1 MQIKKEDINV
11 RKYRSFI
18 PSSIRINKEKIIY
31 IDPFKI
37 NKNYNDADIIFI
49 THDHYDHYS
58 EEDIDKVINENTTII
73 IPDELLTKLLRKGIN
88 KNAIITVE
96 PNKNYM
102 VQGIKFET
110 ISAYNTNKT
119 FHPKENGWVG
129 YIIEIKGV
137 RYYIAGDTDIT
148 EENRRVKCDVAFV
161 PVGGTYTTDFKE
173 AAQLINEIQPKIAV
187 PIHYGSVVGTKQDA
201 TDFIKLLNPSI
212 KGIILMKQ

>member
-1 MQIKKEDINV
+1 MLENIEV
-11 RKYRSFI
+11 LYH
-18 PSSIRINKEKIIY
+18 SSIRISKNKVIY

-37 NKNYNDADIIFI
+37 DKNYNDADIIFI

-73 IPDELLTKLLRKGIN
+73 IPEELLTKILRKGIN
-88 KNAIITVE
+88 KNAVITVE
-96 PNKNYM
+96 SNKEYM

-110 ISAYNTNKT
+110 IPAYNTNKT
-119 FHPKENGWVG
+119 FHPKENDWVG
-129 YIIEIKGV
+129 YIITLDGI

-148 EENRRVKCDVAFV
+148 EENRKVKCDVAFV
-161 PVGGTYTTDFKE
+161 PVGGTYTMDFKE

>member
-1 MQIKKEDINV
+1 MLDNIEV
-11 RKYRSFI
+11 LYH
-18 PSSIRINKEKIIY
+18 SSIRINKEKIIY

-37 NKNYNDADIIFI
+37 DRNFNDADIIFI

-73 IPDELLTKLLRKGIN
+73 IPEELLTKLLRKGIN

-129 YIIEIKGV
+129 YIIIINGI

-148 EENRRVKCDVAFV
+148 EENKQVKCDVAFV
-161 PVGGTYTTDFKE
+161 PVGGTYTMDFKE
-173 AAQLINEIQPKIAV
+173 AAQLINEIQPKIAI
-187 PIHYGSVVGTKQDA
+187 PIHYGSVVGTNQDA
-201 TDFIKLLNPSI
+201 TDFVKLLHPSI

>member
-1 MQIKKEDINV
+1 MLDNIEV
-11 RKYRSFI
+11 LYH
-18 PSSIRINKEKIIY
+18 SSIRINKEKTIY

-37 NKNYNDADIIFI
+37 DRNFNDADIIFI

-129 YIIEIKGV
+129 YIIIINGI

-148 EENRRVKCDVAFV
+148 EENKQVKCDVAFV
-161 PVGGTYTTDFKE
+161 PVGGTYTMDFKE
-173 AAQLINEIQPKIAV
+173 AAQLINEIQPKIAI
-187 PIHYGSVVGTKQDA
+187 PIHYGSVVGTNQDA
-201 TDFIKLLNPSI
+201 TDFVKLLHPSI

>member
-1 MQIKKEDINV
+1 MLENIEV
-11 RKYRSFI
+11 LYH
-18 PSSIRINKEKIIY
+18 SSIRINKEKIIY

-96 PNKNYM
+96 PNEKYM

-110 ISAYNTNKT
+110 IPAYNTNKI

-129 YIIEIKGV
+129 YIITLDDI

-148 EENRRVKCDVAFV
+148 EENRKVKCDVAFV
-161 PVGGTYTTDFKE
+161 PVGGTYTMDFKE

-201 TDFIKLLNPSI
+201 TDFIKLLHPSI